1 MKISF
6 RFIAKIG
13 LLLVVLGFFMPIARQ
28 NGFELAQSWI
38 KSDKTISAVGL
49 SGLVGSDNTISA
61 VFLYI
66 VFCAA
71 AAGCIIGVLLLLKR
85 KIKIHFDWI
94 CVLASIGSG
103 LIVYFAEFGGQ
114 NLQTGAYLILAGW
127 IIALIAQFL
136 SLRKKEARR

>member
-13 LLLVVLGFFMPIARQ
+13 LLLVVLGFFMPVISSVG
-28 NGFELAQSWI
+28 NGDGFRLAQNKLDFNETFPAI
-38 KSDKTISAVGL
+38 L
-49 SGLVGSDNTISA
+49 
-61 VFLYI
+61 LYV

-136 SLRKKEARR
+136 SLRKKER